1 MENGQFAY
9 GVLFQ
14 WKYKTY
20 NILVLKKKLVII
32 TYPKWKKYIF
42 ILALKQHCQL
52 DQWRSF
58 KYIFGRSKVKETT
71 VCFTYKEFEEER
83 KTEADLVDMGT
94 RDHSLFH

>member
-1 MENGQFAY
+1 MKIQNLQYYSIEE
-9 GVLFQ
+9 
-14 WKYKTY
+14 KTSY
-20 NILVLKKKLVII
+20 N
-32 TYPKWKKYIF
+32 YPKWKKYIF
-42 ILALKQHCQL
+42 ILAWKQHCQL